1 MAFNPATDTPRTKE
15 EALAFQAY
23 NLAERNK
30 NNPSYG
36 TPISGTGTNGLP
48 PRNDMVGQA
57 EYNQTGQDLPDG
69 RDGKRPGETDEQY
82 KERVRN
88 SDFGLAGGEV
98 DAPRGLSPA
107 ESQAMIKKYGLTG
120 LTKLNLEGLTIDQ
133 ATDLATKKKRE
144 ILGAATL
151 DNTSSYYDVTKLNNI
166 KKTNDY
172 LMSSLNEV
180 KNDPWST
187 PQDKTVQMKSIVDNA
202 TGEYA
207 RLFASPEDFI
217 KAYQTDPAFTN
228 SMKTYIKSGGTVADV
243 AKRIQSQ
250 INTDLPS
257 QQTTAEYLANV
268 KYRPEAAFNAEASL
282 EPERVSA
289 IEEINRL
296 AKVPDEYR
304 DLYYGTPEKIGY
316 FTKVKEEANTT
327 IKNLND
333 AYAKTKQTSSEQFD
347 YEVQK
352 QKYQADADIAD
363 LEEKRLQAKTYLT
376 GKLANIG
383 ALTTSGEAPV
393 ALTNLDAKYERSKS
407 AVRSNFQNN
416 QALLVSK
423 KTETL
428 NELDAD
434 LAEKITKIESAVNKT
449 ELEIEKEIREVTD
462 KAEKEKKAAIDKY
475 NSISRTT
482 YNKYLAEANKNAKDY
497 VKEYYK
503 TVSGGISN
511 TYINKLSGT
520 IAQKKGKGGSGGSTG
535 SGGGKTYTSGKL
547 KYTAAD
553 IAEDEAYLKK
563 NSGSDGYVNPGI
575 YQQAYKAW
583 TDKGGLEKDFL
594 AKYPPKR
601 WVNPANKELPAF
613 LRSGVEETKATGRSL
628 NGK

>member
-1 MAFNPATDTPRTKE
+1 MAYDAK
-15 EALAFQAY
+15 
-23 NLAERNK
+23 
-30 NNPSYG
+30 
-36 TPISGTGTNGLP
+36 TGTFVPDESPVLP
-48 PRNDMVGQA
+48 GVSGGTRSDNWDSSTPPSRNDMVGQE
-57 EYNQTGQDLPDG
+57 EYKQTGADNAAREG
-69 RDGKRPGETDEQY
+69 RRQGETEEQY
-82 KERVRN
+82 RQRVRN
-88 SDFGLAGGEV
+88 SSFDLAGGPV
-98 DAPRGLSPA
+98 DEAMAGLTA
-107 ESQAMIKKYGLTG
+107 GESQAMIKKYGLTG
-120 LTKLNLEGLTIDQ
+120 LSNLNLEGLSFEQ
-133 ATDLATKKKRE
+133 ATELATKKKQE

-180 KNDPWST
+180 KNNPWST
-187 PQDKTVQMKSIVDNA
+187 QQDKTVQMKSIVDNA

-207 RLFASPEDFI
+207 RLFASPDDFI

-250 INTDLPS
+250 INTDLPN

-296 AKVPDEYR
+296 AKVPDEYK

-316 FTKVKEEANTT
+316 FTKVKQEAETT

-333 AYAKTKQTSSEQFD
+333 AYAKTKQTSTEQFD
-347 YEVQK
+347 YEIQK
-352 QKYQADADIAD
+352 QKYQADADVAD

-416 QALLVSK
+416 QALLTSK
-423 KTETL
+423 KTETI
-428 NELDAD
+428 NELDSD
-434 LAEKITKIESAVNKT
+434 LAEKISKIESSVDKT
-449 ELEIEKEIREVTD
+449 ELEIEKEIQSVTE

-475 NSISRTT
+475 NAISRTT
-482 YNKYLAEANKNAKDY
+482 YNKFLSEANKNAKDY

-511 TYINKLSGT
+511 TYINKLSST
-520 IAQKKGKGGSGGSTG
+520 IAQKKAAGKGSTGG

-553 IAEDEAYLKK
+553 IAEDEAFLKK
-563 NSGSDGYVNPGI
+563 SSGADNYVDAGV
-575 YQQAYKAW
+575 YLQAYNAW
-583 TDKGGLEKDFL
+583 TSKGGLEKDFL
-594 AKYPPKR
+594 TRYPPKR

-613 LRSGVEETKATGRSL
+613 LRSGTSTSKSTTSSGRSL
-628 NGK
+628 TGK